1 MLNRDIELLAPV
13 GSKESLFAAVENGA
27 NAVYLGGK
35 LFSARQFANNF
46 DREELKEAV
55 KYAHIRDVKVY
66 ITVNILIDN
75 NEMKETLEYIK
86 YLYEIDVDGIIVQ
99 DLGLAWT
106 VAKVLPDFELH
117 GSTQMTINN
126 LPGAKYLENLGFKR
140 VVLARETPLKEISDI
155 HKGSNIE
162 LEGFVHGALCM
173 SYSGQCL
180 MSSIFGGRSGNRGKC
195 AQPCRMPYSI
205 VDSDT
210 NSIAFDKFNKKHIL
224 STRDLNTLDNIEEIV
239 DSGIIS
245 LKIEGRMKR
254 PEYVATV
261 VKAYRKVLDEGPE
274 SIKESDKEDI
284 LQIFNRRFTKGL
296 MIGSFGDDFV
306 SYDRPDNRGILI
318 GKVIGTYGDY
328 ADIELNRDVDEGD
341 GIALQTTRGDYVGI
355 NLDFPS
361 RKGDI
366 IKVESNANI
375 SQNSKVYRT
384 ASSKLL
390 GKAKDSYEAK
400 HLRYPI
406 SMEVNIEIDSPAELI
421 IKYRDESYK
430 VKSDFVVEESKN
442 VALTEE
448 KIIEQLEKLN
458 DTAYYIED
466 IKVNLQE
473 GSFMPISQINGLRR
487 DGIEIIDNMFGNFN
501 RRNLITDEEF
511 NIKVNKYFKK
521 DRVKKR
527 NQKLISVSVLKYNQ
541 FKQLDLNKL
550 DRIYIGFLD
559 NIEEAILE
567 CKKQGIEIYLLTDK
581 IMYGKDLNRL
591 EEEIEGVKELI
602 DGISAS
608 NLGTLQFIKN
618 KFDVKIHGDIG
629 LNVFN
634 SLTVKALEDSGVESL
649 TLSPELNLDQIG
661 IICNDSPNIYETIG
675 YGYLPL
681 MVTKHCP
688 MSIVKGCKDDLN
700 CETCPY
706 SSGYELKDRKNMKFN
721 MERKNGHTIIYN
733 SVALMVLDNLD
744 QIYNKGVDMIRL
756 DFTFEKENIKAI
768 QEVYYDYANGF
779 IDDEEAKSFI
789 DKYRYENDITRGHY
803 FRGVI

>member
-1 MLNRDIELLAPV
+1 MKDKDIELLAPV
-13 GSKESLFAAVENGA
+13 GSKEALFAAVENGA

-46 DREELKEAV
+46 DHEELKEAV
-55 KYAHIRDVKVY
+55 EYSHIRGVRVY
-66 ITVNILIDN
+66 ITVNILIDDS
-75 NEMKETLEYIK
+75 EMKETLDYIR

-99 DLGLAWT
+99 DLGLAW
-106 VAKVLPDFELH
+106 VVSKVLPDFELH

-126 LPGAKYLENLGFKR
+126 LPGAKYLEDLGFKR
-140 VVLARETPLKEISDI
+140 VVLARETPLKEIKDI
-155 HKGSNIE
+155 HKESNIE
-162 LEGFVHGALCM
+162 LEGFIHGALCM

-205 VDSDT
+205 IDSDT
-210 NSIAFDKFNKKHIL
+210 NSISFEQFNKKHIL
-224 STRDLNTLDNIEEIV
+224 STRDLNTLDNIEEVI

-261 VKAYRKVLDEGPE
+261 VKTYRKVLDEGPE
-274 SIKESDKEDI
+274 SIKESDREDI

-296 MIGSFGDDFV
+296 MLGSFGNDFI
-306 SYDRPDNRGILI
+306 SYDKPNNRGILI

-328 ADIELNRDVDEGD
+328 ADIELDRDIDEGD

-355 NLDFPS
+355 NLDIS
-361 RKGDI
+361 SNKGDI

-390 GKAKDSYEAK
+390 EKAKDSYEDK
-400 HLRYPI
+400 SLKYPI
-406 SMEVNIEIDSPAELI
+406 SMEVTIEIDKPAELVI
-421 IKYRDESYK
+421 EYRGKSYK
-430 VKSDFVVEESKN
+430 VKSDFIVEESKN

-448 KIIEQLEKLN
+448 KIIEQLGKLN
-458 DTAYYIED
+458 DAAYYIED
-466 IKVNLQE
+466 IKINLHE
-473 GSFMPISQINGLRR
+473 NSFMPISQINGLRR
-487 DGIEIIDNMFGNFN
+487 DGIEIIDNISSNFN
-501 RRNLITDEEF
+501 GRKLILNEEF
-511 NIKVNKYFKK
+511 NKNVNKYIKK
-521 DRVKKR
+521 DKIKNG

-550 DRIYIGFLD
+550 DRIYIGFFD
-559 NIEEAILE
+559 NIEETILE
-567 CKKQGIEIYLLTDK
+567 CKKQGIEVYLLTDK
-581 IMYGKDLNRL
+581 IMYGEDLNRL
-591 EEEIEGVKELI
+591 GKEIDGVKDLI

-608 NLGTLQFIKN
+608 NLGTVQFIKDR
-618 KFDVKIHGDIG
+618 FDVKIHGDIG
-629 LNVFN
+629 LNIFN

-649 TLSPELNLDQIG
+649 TLSPELNMDQIG
-661 IICNDSPNIYETIG
+661 NISNKSPIIHETIG

-688 MSIVKGCKDDLN
+688 MSVVKGCKDDSN
-700 CETCPY
+700 CEICPY
-706 SSGYELKDRKNMKFN
+706 SEGYGLKDRKNMNFN

-733 SVALMVLDNLD
+733 SVSLMVLDNLD
-744 QIYNKGVDMIRL
+744 QIYNNGVDMIRL
-756 DFTFEKENIKAI
+756 DFTFEKENIKEI
-768 QEVYYDYANGF
+768 QEIYYDYANGF
-779 IDDEEAKSFI
+779 VNDQEVNDFI